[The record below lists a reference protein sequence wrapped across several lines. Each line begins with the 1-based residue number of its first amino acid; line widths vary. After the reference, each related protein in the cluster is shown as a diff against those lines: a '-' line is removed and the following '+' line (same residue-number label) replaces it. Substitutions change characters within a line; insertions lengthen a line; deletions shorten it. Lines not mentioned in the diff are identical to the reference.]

1 MRLKMYKSGKSWLI
15 ASAAAVAL
23 TMTLSTT
30 AVHADQAGNQGQTTQ
45 ATSNQS
51 AGSDQQTTQ
60 AANNQNTGSNQQTTN
75 SVDQNQAADSTNQEN
90 KTNETFKNGLIKD
103 GQGYQYFVNGV
114 QQKNSWY
121 TDAQGQAYYFG
132 SDGNAVSGWQT
143 IGQKLFYFGDDD
155 TYTKRVNQDIDWQN
169 VRYHIDQNG
178 VAEKVDGLVDDGAD
192 RYWFIE
198 GVKQTNTWATQE
210 DKTFYFGA
218 DGKAATGWLN
228 TNGNLYFFGN
238 DHVLATNSDHQYEG
252 VTYHSNQYGV
262 ANPKNGVLW
271 GFGDSTTAGWNP
283 YNDGGQS
290 YDHYAAKDADKL
302 FINVSA
308 HSGTQIGNDMSW
320 MTDEAIN
327 LAQFKSAT
335 DIVIGMG
342 VNDVNY
348 GDNRILNTVMEIFKN
363 NLERLHM
370 ANPNA
375 RLFILL
381 PQGDYM
387 EGKNNDSLGNG
398 GYSLND
404 MRYALRKVGQDL
416 GVVVIDAGVVTD
428 ENHSI
433 TIPDGVHPTNSTYQQ
448 IGHKI
453 ATVLASNIGN
463 YFKTTNVQYDLGNV
477 SGYMET
483 LAGWRWLENG
493 RGYTG
498 FKMYQGSYCWFDNG
512 VLAQSGWHEAW
523 GKSYYTNSKGQAVQ
537 GFQTIG
543 NKRYY
548 FGNDQTFDLRKN
560 QTIVVDGQQYFSD
573 SDGVITN
580 YSGYIWDNSNQN
592 GGYRWYE
599 NGQLFTGF
607 RYYMGTYYWF
617 INGVRQNA
625 GWREAWGMTYYT
637 DDNGRAVQGWQTIDG
652 QKYYFGDDGTYY
664 SRKGQF
670 ETIDGQIYKADENHG
685 AMLPWSGY
693 IWDGS
698 SQNGGYRW
706 YEEGNLFT
714 GFRFYMGTYY
724 WFINGVRQNAGW
736 RQAWGMTYYTDENGR
751 AVQGIQTIDGK
762 TYNFGNDGSFY
773 LR

>member
-1 MRLKMYKSGKSWLI
+1 MYKSGKSWLI

-51 AGSDQQTTQ
+51 AGSDQQTAQ

-90 KTNETFKNGLIKD
+90 KTNETVKNGLIKD

-132 SDGNAVSGWQT
+132 ADGNAVSGWQT
-143 IGQKLFYFGDDD
+143 IGQKLFYFGNDD

-238 DHVLATNSDHQYEG
+238 DHVLAINSDHQYDG

-283 YNDGGQS
+283 YNDGSQS
-290 YDHYAAKDADKL
+290 YDHYAAKDTDKL

-308 HSGTQIGNDMSW
+308 HSGTLIENDMDW

-327 LAQFKSAT
+327 LAQFKNAT

-342 VNDVNY
+342 VNDVNN
-348 GDNRILNTVMEIFKN
+348 GDDRVLNTVMAIFKRN
-363 NLERLHM
+363 IERLHM

-375 RLFILL
+375 RIFVLL
-381 PQGDYM
+381 PQGNYLN
-387 EGKNNDSLGNG
+387 GKTSDTPGNG

-404 MRYALRKVGQDL
+404 LRAAERQVAQDM
-416 GVVVIDAGVVTD
+416 GAVVIDAGIVND
-428 ENHSI
+428 ANHS
-433 TIPDGVHPTNSTYQQ
+433 TTLPDGVHPTNVVYQE
-448 IGHKI
+448 IGQKI
-453 ATVLASNIGN
+453 ADSMTNNQSNN
-463 YFKTTNVQYDLGNV
+463 FRTNNNNYDLGNV
-477 SGYMET
+477 SGYVNTMS
-483 LAGWRWLENG
+483 GWRWLQNG
-493 RGYTG
+493 RAYTG
-498 FKMYQGSYCWFDNG
+498 FQFYTGTYYWFQNG
-512 VLAQSGWHEAW
+512 IRSENAWHEAW
-523 GKSYYTNSKGQAVQ
+523 GNRYYTGSDGRAVQ
-537 GFQTIG
+537 GWQTIDG
-543 NKRYY
+543 KRYY
-548 FGNDQTFDLRKN
+548 FGDDNTFEVRKN
-560 QTIVVDGQQYFSD
+560 MEVTIDGQKYKTDDQ
-573 SDGVITN
+573 GELKPWA
-580 YSGYIWDNSNQN
+580 GYIFDGSSQN

-599 NGQLFTGF
+599 DGQLYTGF
-607 RYYMGTYYWF
+607 RYYAGTYYWF
-617 INGVRQNA
+617 INGVRQNE
-625 GWREAWGMTYYT
+625 GWRQAWGYTYWT
-637 DDNGRAVQGWQTIDG
+637 NIDGRAVQGWQTIDG

-664 SRKGQF
+664 SRKGQI
-670 ETIDGQIYKADENHG
+670 ETIDGQTYKADDDRG
-685 AMLPWSGY
+685 AMMPWTGY

-706 YEEGNLFT
+706 YEDGQLFT
-714 GFRFYMGTYY
+714 GFRFYTGTFY
-724 WFINGVRQNAGW
+724 WFINGVRQNEGW
-736 RQAWGMTYYTDENGR
+736 RQAWGYTYWTDIDGR
-751 AVQGIQTIDGK
+751 AVQGEQTIDGK
-762 TYNFGNDGSFY
+762 HYYFGNDYTYY